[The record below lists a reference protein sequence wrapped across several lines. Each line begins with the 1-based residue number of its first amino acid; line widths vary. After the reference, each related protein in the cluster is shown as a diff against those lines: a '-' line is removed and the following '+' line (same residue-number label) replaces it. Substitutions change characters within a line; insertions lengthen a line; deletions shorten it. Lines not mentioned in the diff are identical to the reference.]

1 MQKGNKLIVINSAP
15 YETRVATLESGVLV
29 DFLLER
35 GDDRNIIGN
44 IYKGKVIRIL
54 PGMQAA
60 FVDIGMEKAGF
71 LYAGDFVTP
80 RLGFED
86 DENGEEDIA
95 EDIDIHAARFPQE
108 QYIPPIEGMIRE
120 GQHLI
125 VQVAKEPLGTKG
137 ARITSHITLPGRY
150 LVLLTWS
157 AHIGISRRIEDPG
170 ERERLYE
177 IGERILQDGMGAIVR
192 TAAEDRTETELKAD
206 MDYLVRHWDTIRK
219 KCEAAS
225 APTLIHRELS
235 LSLRAV
241 RDMFTA
247 DMDRIVVDSEEEFVR
262 IRDFASQFFP
272 RLQDRIELYQGSQ
285 PVFEHYGI
293 EIELARALDKKVWLK
308 SGGYIVI
315 EQTEAL
321 TVIDVNT
328 GKYVGRS
335 SLEETTVKINLEA
348 VKEIVYQLRL
358 RNIGGIITID
368 FIDMKSEE
376 NREKVYQALVDAL
389 RADRSKTTICKIS
402 ELGLVEM
409 TRKRV
414 RESLSRFLSEP
425 CPYCSG
431 EGIIKSKKTICY
443 EIFRE
448 FERQALLLAGKQV
461 SLYVHPAVAE
471 EMFGENQRFIEML
484 ENRFGMKVNIS
495 ASEKFHVEQYQ
506 IEHS

>member
-1 MQKGNKLIVINSAP
+1 MQKGNKLIVINAAP
-15 YETRVATLESGVLV
+15 YETRVATLESGVLAE
-29 DFLLER
+29 FLLER

-44 IYKGKVIRIL
+44 IFKGKVIRVL

-80 RLGFED
+80 RLGFD
-86 DENGEEDIA
+86 SDENGDEDLAEE
-95 EDIDIHAARFPQE
+95 IDIHVARFPQE
-108 QYIPPIEGMIRE
+108 EYIPPIEGLIRE

-157 AHIGISRRIEDPG
+157 GHIGISRRIEDPD
-170 ERERLYE
+170 ERMRLHE
-177 IGERILQDGMGAIVR
+177 IVERIRLDGMGAIVR
-192 TAAEDRTETELKAD
+192 TAAEGRTDAELKAD
-206 MDYLVRHWDTIRK
+206 MDYLVQHWDTIRK
-219 KCEAAS
+219 KGEAAS
-225 APTLIHRELS
+225 APALIHRELS
-235 LSLRAV
+235 LPLRAV

-262 IRDFASQFFP
+262 IQDFASQFFP
-272 RLQDRIELYQGSQ
+272 GLRDRIELFQGGQ
-285 PVFEHYGI
+285 PIFEHYGI

-328 GKYVGRS
+328 GKYVGRT

-358 RNIGGIITID
+358 RNIGGIIIID
-368 FIDMKSEE
+368 FIDMKNEE
-376 NREKVYQALVDAL
+376 NRDKVYQALVETL
-389 RADRSKTTICKIS
+389 RDDRSKTTICKIS

-414 RESLSRFLSEP
+414 RESLSRSLSEA

-431 EGIIKSKKTICY
+431 EGIIKSKKTLCY
-443 EIFRE
+443 EIFRAL
-448 FERQALLLAGKQV
+448 ERQAPILAGKQV
-461 SLYVHPAVAE
+461 SLYVHPALAE
-471 EMFGENQRFIEML
+471 EMFGEHRRFIEL
-484 ENRFGMKVNIS
+484 IENRFGMKVNIS
-495 ASEKFHVEQYQ
+495 ATEKFHVEQYQ
-506 IEHS
+506 IDQS

>member
-15 YETRVATLESGVLV
+15 YETRVATLESGILV
-29 DFLLER
+29 EFLLER

-44 IYKGKVIRIL
+44 IYKGRVIRVL

-80 RLGFED
+80 RLDFDD
-86 DENGEEDIA
+86 DENGEEDLA
-95 EDIDIHAARFPQE
+95 EEIDLHVARYPQE
-108 QYIPPIEGMIRE
+108 QHIPPIEGVIRE
-120 GQHLI
+120 GQLLTI
-125 VQVAKEPLGTKG
+125 QVAKEPLGTKG
-137 ARITSHITLPGRY
+137 ARITTHITLPGRY

-157 AHIGISRRIEDPG
+157 AHIGISRRIEDPE
-170 ERERLYE
+170 ERERLHS
-177 IGERILQDGMGAIVR
+177 IVGKIRLDGMGAIVR
-192 TAAEDRTETELKAD
+192 TAAEGKTEGELKAD

-219 KCEAAS
+219 KGEAAN
-225 APTLIHRELS
+225 APILIHRELS
-235 LSLRAV
+235 LPLRAV
-241 RDMFTA
+241 RDLFTA
-247 DMDRIVVDSEEEFVR
+247 DTDRIVVDSEDEYVR

-272 RLQDRIELYQGSQ
+272 RLRDRIELYQGTQ
-285 PVFEHYGI
+285 PIFEHYGI

-358 RNIGGIITID
+358 RNIGGIIIID
-368 FIDMKSEE
+368 FIDMKGEE
-376 NREKVYQALVDAL
+376 NREKVYQALVDSL

-414 RESLSRFLSEP
+414 RESLARSLSEA

-443 EIFRE
+443 EIFRA
-448 FERQALLLAGKQV
+448 FERQAPLLAGKQV
-461 SLYVHPAVAE
+461 SLNVHPALAE
-471 EMFGENQRFIEML
+471 EMFGEHRRFIEML

-495 ASEKFHVEQYQ
+495 ASEKFHIEQFQ

>member
-1 MQKGNKLIVINSAP
+1 MQKANKLIVVNASP
-15 YETRVATLESGVLV
+15 YETRVATLESGILV
-29 DFLLER
+29 EFLIERR
-35 GDDRNIIGN
+35 GDQNIVGN
-44 IYKGKVIRIL
+44 IYKGKVIRVL

-60 FVDIGMEKAGF
+60 FVDIGMDKAGF
-71 LYAGDFVTP
+71 LFAGDFVTP
-80 RLGFED
+80 QLEFDSDGS
-86 DENGEEDIA
+86 EEAVLPEEIGIR
-95 EDIDIHAARFPQE
+95 EARYPEEHFL
-108 QYIPPIEGMIRE
+108 PPIEGLIRE
-120 GQHLI
+120 GQHI
-125 VQVAKEPLGTKG
+125 MVQVAKEPLGTKG

-157 AHIGISRRIEDPG
+157 AHIGISRRIDDAE
-170 ERERLYE
+170 ERERLSGIVE
-177 IGERILQDGMGAIVR
+177 KIRPEGMGAIVR
-192 TAAEDRTETELKAD
+192 TAAEGKTESELKAD
-206 MDYLVRHWDTIRK
+206 MDYLFRLWESIRK
-219 KCEAAS
+219 KNDS
-225 APTLIHRELS
+225 SNAPSLIHRELS

-241 RDMFTA
+241 RDLFAA
-247 DMDRIVVDSEEEFVR
+247 DMDRIVVDDDEEFGR
-262 IRDFASQFFP
+262 IRGFAAQFFP
-272 RLQDRIELYQGSQ
+272 RIQDRIELYDGPQSI
-285 PVFEHYGI
+285 FEHFGI

-328 GKYVGRS
+328 GKYVGRT

-376 NREKVYQALVDAL
+376 NREKVYQALVDTL

-414 RESLSRFLSEP
+414 RESLGRSLSEA

-431 EGIIKSKKTICY
+431 EGVIKSKKTICY
-443 EIFRE
+443 EIFRAL
-448 FERQALLLAGKQV
+448 ERQGALLSGKQV
-461 SLYVHPAVAE
+461 SLHVHPALAE
-471 EMFGENQRFIEML
+471 ELFGEERRFL
-484 ENRFGMKVNIS
+484 EKLETRFGMKVNIS
-495 ASEKFHVEQYQ
+495 ASDKFHIEQYQ
-506 IEHS
+506 IEHP

>member
-1 MQKGNKLIVINSAP
+1 MQKGNKLIVINAAP
-15 YETRVATLESGVLV
+15 YETRVATLESGVLAE
-29 DFLLER
+29 FLLER

-44 IYKGKVIRIL
+44 IFKGKVIRVL

-80 RLGFED
+80 RLGFD
-86 DENGEEDIA
+86 SDENGDEDLAEE
-95 EDIDIHAARFPQE
+95 IDIHVARFPQE
-108 QYIPPIEGMIRE
+108 EYIPPIEGLIRE

-157 AHIGISRRIEDPG
+157 GHIGISRRIENPD
-170 ERERLYE
+170 ERMRLHE
-177 IGERILQDGMGAIVR
+177 IVERIRLNGMGAIVR
-192 TAAEDRTETELKAD
+192 TAAEGRTDAELKAD
-206 MDYLVRHWDTIRK
+206 MDYLVQHWDTIRK
-219 KCEAAS
+219 KGEAAS
-225 APTLIHRELS
+225 APALIHRELS
-235 LSLRAV
+235 LPLRAV

-262 IRDFASQFFP
+262 IQDFASQFFP
-272 RLQDRIELYQGSQ
+272 GLRDRIELFQGGQ
-285 PVFEHYGI
+285 PIFEHYGI

-328 GKYVGRS
+328 GKYVGRT

-358 RNIGGIITID
+358 RNIGGIIIID
-368 FIDMKSEE
+368 FIDMKNEE
-376 NREKVYQALVDAL
+376 NRDKVYQALVETL
-389 RADRSKTTICKIS
+389 RDDRSKTTICKIS

-414 RESLSRFLSEP
+414 RESLSRSLSEA

-431 EGIIKSKKTICY
+431 EGIIKSKKTLCY
-443 EIFRE
+443 EIFRAL
-448 FERQALLLAGKQV
+448 ERQAPILAGKQV
-461 SLYVHPAVAE
+461 SLYVHPALAE
-471 EMFGENQRFIEML
+471 EMFGEHRRFIEL
-484 ENRFGMKVNIS
+484 IENRFGMKVNIS
-495 ASEKFHVEQYQ
+495 ATEKFHVEQYQ
-506 IEHS
+506 IDQS

>member
-15 YETRVATLESGVLV
+15 YETRVASLESGVLV

-170 ERERLYE
+170 ERERLLE
-177 IGERILQDGMGAIVR
+177 IGERICLDGMGAIVR

>member
-15 YETRVATLESGVLV
+15 YETRVATLESGILV
-29 DFLLER
+29 EFLLER

-44 IYKGKVIRIL
+44 IFKGKVIRVL

-80 RLGFED
+80 RLGFD
-86 DENGEEDIA
+86 SDENGDEDLAEE
-95 EDIDIHAARFPQE
+95 IDIHVARFPQE
-108 QYIPPIEGMIRE
+108 EYIPPIEGLIRE

-157 AHIGISRRIEDPG
+157 GHIGISRRIENPD
-170 ERERLYE
+170 ERMRLHE
-177 IGERILQDGMGAIVR
+177 IVEKIRLDGMGAIVR
-192 TAAEDRTETELKAD
+192 TAAEGRTDAELKAD
-206 MDYLVRHWDTIRK
+206 MDYLVQHWDTIRK
-219 KCEAAS
+219 KGEAAS
-225 APTLIHRELS
+225 APALIHRELS

-247 DMDRIVVDSEEEFVR
+247 EMDRIVVDSKEEYFR
-262 IRDFASQFFP
+262 IQDFASQFFP
-272 RLQDRIELYQGSQ
+272 GLRDRIELFHGGQ
-285 PVFEHYGI
+285 PIFEHYGI

-328 GKYVGRS
+328 GKYVGRT

-358 RNIGGIITID
+358 RNIGGIIIID
-368 FIDMKSEE
+368 FIDMKNEE
-376 NREKVYQALVDAL
+376 NRDKVYQALVETL
-389 RADRSKTTICKIS
+389 RDDRSKTTICKIS

-414 RESLSRFLSEP
+414 RESLSRSLSEA

-431 EGIIKSKKTICY
+431 EGIIKSKKTVCY
-443 EIFRE
+443 EIFRAL
-448 FERQALLLAGKQV
+448 ERQAPILAGKQV
-461 SLYVHPAVAE
+461 SLYVHPALAE
-471 EMFGENQRFIEML
+471 EMFGEHRRFIELL

-495 ASEKFHVEQYQ
+495 ATEKFHVEQYQ
-506 IEHS
+506 IEQS

>member
-1 MQKGNKLIVINSAP
+1 VQKANKLIVLNASP
-15 YETRVATLESGVLV
+15 YETRVATLESGVLTE
-29 DFLLER
+29 LLIER
-35 GDDRNIIGN
+35 GDERNIVGN
-44 IYKGKVIRIL
+44 IYKGKVIRVL

-80 RLGFED
+80 RLEFDTDG
-86 DENGEEDIA
+86 NEEA
-95 EDIDIHAARFPQE
+95 ELPVDLDIHSAKYEQE
-108 QYIPPIEGMIRE
+108 RYIPPIEGLIRE
-120 GQHLI
+120 GQHLL
-125 VQVAKEPLGTKG
+125 VQVSKEPLGTKG
-137 ARITSHITLPGRY
+137 ARITSHIALPGRY

-157 AHIGISRRIEDPG
+157 AHIGISRRIEEAE
-170 ERERLYE
+170 ERERLHGLVE
-177 IGERILQDGMGAIVR
+177 KIRPEGMGAIVR
-192 TAAEDRTETELKAD
+192 TAAEGRSEAELKAD
-206 MDYLVRHWDTIRK
+206 MDYLLRLWETVRK
-219 KCEAAS
+219 KS
-225 APTLIHRELS
+225 DVSNAPTLIHRELS

-241 RDMFTA
+241 RDLFTA
-247 DMDRIVVDSEEEFVR
+247 DMDRIVVDSEEEYVR
-262 IRDFASQFFP
+262 IRNFASQFFP
-272 RLQDRIELYQGSQ
+272 RVQDRIELYSGPQ
-285 PVFEHYGI
+285 PVFDHYGI

-328 GKYVGRS
+328 GKYVGRT

-358 RNIGGIITID
+358 RNIGGIIIID

-376 NREKVYQALVDAL
+376 NRDKVYQSLVDAL

-414 RESLSRFLSEP
+414 RESLGRSLSEA

-431 EGIIKSKKTICY
+431 EGHIKSKKTICY
-443 EIFRE
+443 EIFRAL
-448 FERQALLLAGKQV
+448 ERQATTLAGRQV
-461 SLYVHPAVAE
+461 ALFVHPALAE
-471 EMFGENQRFIEML
+471 EMFGEDREHIERL
-484 ENRFGMKVNIS
+484 ENRYGMKINIS
-495 ASEKFHVEQYQ
+495 ASEKFHIEQYQ

>member
-1 MQKGNKLIVINSAP
+1 VQKGNKLIIINSSP
-15 YETRVATLESGVLV
+15 YETRVATLESGILV
-29 DFLLER
+29 EFLLER
-35 GDDRNIIGN
+35 GEDRNIIGN
-44 IYKGKVIRIL
+44 IYKGRVIRVL

-80 RLGFED
+80 RLGYD
-86 DENGEEDIA
+86 ADENGDEDLV
-95 EDIDIHAARFPQE
+95 EDIDIHAARYPQE

-137 ARITSHITLPGRY
+137 ARITSHIALPGRY

-157 AHIGISRRIEDPG
+157 EHIGISRRIEDLE
-170 ERERLYE
+170 ERERLHAIVE
-177 IGERILQDGMGAIVR
+177 GIRLDGMGAIVR
-192 TAAEDRTETELKAD
+192 TAAEGKTVADLKAD

-219 KCEAAS
+219 KGDAAS
-225 APTLIHRELS
+225 APVLIHRELS

-247 DMDRIVVDSEEEFVR
+247 DMDRIVVDSEEEYIR

-272 RLQDRIELYQGSQ
+272 GLRDRIECYQGAQ
-285 PVFEHYGI
+285 PIFEHYGI

-308 SGGYIVI
+308 SGG
-315 EQTEAL
+315 
-321 TVIDVNT
+321 
-328 GKYVGRS
+328 

-358 RNIGGIITID
+358 RNIGGIIIID

-414 RESLSRFLSEP
+414 RESLARSLSEP

-431 EGIIKSKKTICY
+431 EGIIKSNKTICY
-443 EIFRE
+443 EIFRAI
-448 FERQALLLAGKQV
+448 ERQALLLAGKQV
-461 SLYVHPAVAE
+461 SLYVHPALAE
-471 EMFGENQRFIEML
+471 EMFGEHRRFIEML

-495 ASEKFHVEQYQ
+495 ASEKFHIEQYQ

>member
-1 MQKGNKLIVINSAP
+1 MSKASKLIVVNAAP
-15 YETRVATLESGVLV
+15 YETRVATLESGILV

-35 GDDRNIIGN
+35 RDDRNIIGN
-44 IYKGKVIRIL
+44 IYKGRVIRVL

-71 LYAGDFVTP
+71 LYAGDFVAP
-80 RLGFED
+80 QLEFSSSD
-86 DENGEEDIA
+86 SGEE
-95 EDIDIHAARFPQE
+95 ELPEEMDIHEARYPQDR
-108 QYIPPIEGMIRE
+108 YIPPIEGLIRE
-120 GQHLI
+120 GQQLL

-137 ARITSHITLPGRY
+137 ARITSHIALPGRY

-157 AHIGISRRIEDPG
+157 NHIGISRRIEDPA
-170 ERERLYE
+170 ERERLHAIVE
-177 IGERILQDGMGAIVR
+177 KIRPEGIGAIVR
-192 TAAEDRTETELKAD
+192 TASEGGTEADLQAD
-206 MDYLVRHWDTIRK
+206 MDYLVRLWETVRRK
-219 KCEAAS
+219 GETAAPS
-225 APTLIHRELS
+225 SLIHRELS

-241 RDMFTA
+241 RDLFTA
-247 DMDRIVVDSEEEFVR
+247 DTDRIVVDSEEEHGR
-262 IRDFASQFFP
+262 IRTFASQFFP
-272 RLQDRIELYQGSQ
+272 RIQDSIELYKGTQ
-285 PVFEHYGI
+285 PIYDHYGI

-376 NREKVYQALVDAL
+376 NREKVYRALVDAL
-389 RADRSKTTICKIS
+389 RADMSKTTICKIS

-414 RESLSRFLSEP
+414 RDSLSRTLSEP

-431 EGIIKSKKTICY
+431 EGILKSKKTMCY
-443 EIFRE
+443 EIFRAL
-448 FERQALLLAGKQV
+448 ERQGPLLSGRQV
-461 SLYVHPAVAE
+461 TLFVHPALAE
-471 EMFGENQRFIEML
+471 EMFGEHRRFLERL
-484 ENRFGMKVNIS
+484 ENRFAVKVNIT
-495 ASEKFHVEQYQ
+495 ANEKLHIEMYQ
-506 IEHS
+506 IEPS